1 MPPRRAHA
9 SHILVDSKA
18 GSLADRE
25 VHLLEGLPEDG
36 AKKSSCPSKG
46 NNGDLG
52 WFRNG
57 QMVRPFDTAVWN
69 LPVGEVSEP
78 VRTEF
83 GWHLIWVHE
92 KDEP

>member
-1 MPPRRAHA
+1 MGLSGTVLGGRLRVRFMPPRRAHA

-18 GSLADRE
+18 EALQIREKCTSLKAFQKMAR
-25 VHLLEGLPEDG
+25 
-36 AKKSSCPSKG
+36 K
-46 NNGDLG
+46 
-52 WFRNG
+52 
-57 QMVRPFDTAVWN
+57 N